1 MESATENE
9 PPMVRKE
16 SGKGEKVRSAFRRK
30 PEGAASARRPGG
42 ISRRVRAHRAC
53 GNAGGRENPIRSKT
67 K

>member
-9 PPMVRKE
+9 PPMVRKDT
-16 SGKGEKVRSAFRRK
+16 GKGEKVRSTFRRK
-30 PEGAASARRPGG
+30 PKGAASARRSGG

-53 GNAGGRENPIRSKT
+53 GNAGGTVNPIRSKT